1 MAWGL
6 KFDGVNDY
14 VSGLGFYS
22 TGGAWELKFTII
34 EFLSAGPYYRIF
46 GGTSASESANRIYTT
61 KNSLTLNSSGP
72 AYTWNGLAL
81 EDTEITI
88 VYDGSASGLELFVDG
103 ISQGVSG
110 SGTVL
115 LSLNLM
121 GVNFNSYSS
130 QVMGVVSFTDYATP
144 SNSKNF
150 DPTASDHSNTGL
162 QPVLVDTIGSNNATG
177 VNMPTDGSAWVDLGG
192 GAITGSIAFD
202 IVKPVFSVSGA
213 ATLPNPISTIDFN
226 VSKPVFASSGAA
238 SLPQPS
244 GTIDFNIIK
253 PVFNGVGTASLPFPI
268 ATISFDVSSPT
279 FTVTGAATLPNPSG
293 NIYFTIG
300 KPVFNISGAASLP
313 QPIASISFDI
323 DKPTFSAVGSATI
336 PYPQGV
342 VSFDISKPVFAA
354 TGVATLPD
362 PVGNID
368 FTIAS
373 PIFLGT
379 GSVSGFIIPT
389 GSIIKVSYGSN
400 MIQLPYTSN
409 TIKL

>member
-1 MAWGL
+1 MAWAIQTERGGGYL
-6 KFDGVNDY
+6 VLGTPYQPVIGDTITWGGSVNSGGNTYQFFCNTYTSANDWINLNYVNRLNCRINGVNKTGSTTVTNNTYFEFKLEVTTTEYIFYIDNVEQFRFSNATAIDPI
-14 VSGLGFYS
+14 VS
-22 TGGAWELKFTII
+22 
-34 EFLSAGPYYRIF
+34 LSAA
-46 GGTSASESANRIYTT
+46 SAVLGVDSKAQF
-61 KNSLTLNSSGP
+61 LTVAGKHH
-72 AYTWNGLAL
+72 W
-81 EDTEITI
+81 D
-88 VYDGSASGLELFVDG
+88 AS
-103 ISQGVSG
+103 
-110 SGTVL
+110 
-115 LSLNLM
+115 
-121 GVNFNSYSS
+121 
-130 QVMGVVSFTDYATP
+130 
-144 SNSKNF
+144 
-150 DPTASDHSNTGL
+150 ASDHSNTGA
-162 QPVLVDTIGSNNATG
+162 QPVLLDAIGGNNATG
-177 VNMPTDGSAWVDLGG
+177 VNFATDGSAWVDLGG

-226 VSKPVFASSGAA
+226 VSKPLFASSGAA

-244 GTIDFNIIK
+244 GTIDFNVDK
-253 PVFNGVGTASLPFPI
+253 PLFNITGAASLPFPI

-293 NIYFTIG
+293 NIDFTIS
-300 KPVFNISGAASLP
+300 KPAFSISGAASLP

-373 PIFLGT
+373 PIFLGA